1 MTSMPEGKMFVD
13 TNILIYAFDVSAGEK
28 HQVASHILTD
38 LWNSGLGV
46 LSTQV
51 LQEFYINVVQ
61 KIQKPIDQKIAQ
73 EIIRDLLKWHV
84 VVNNGDSILD
94 AIDISEKHGYSFWD
108 SLVIE
113 AALTGGVSVLLSED
127 LQHGQAISGV
137 TIRNPFK
144 SLISEP

>member
-1 MTSMPEGKMFVD
+1 MISMPEGKMFID
-13 TNILIYAFDVSAGEK
+13 TNILIYAFDVSAGKK
-28 HQVASHILTD
+28 HQVASHILSD

-51 LQEFYINVVQ
+51 LQEFYVNVVQ
-61 KIQKPIDQKIAQ
+61 KIQKPIDQKMAKT
-73 EIIRDLLKWHV
+73 IIRDLLKWQV

-94 AIDISEKHGYSFWD
+94 AIDISDKYGYSFWD
-108 SLVIE
+108 SLIIE

-137 TIRNPFK
+137 TISNPF
-144 SLISEP
+144 

>member
-1 MTSMPEGKMFVD
+1 MFID
-13 TNILIYAFDVSAGEK
+13 TNILIYAFDVSAGKK
-28 HQVASHILTD
+28 HQVASHILND

-61 KIQKPIDQKIAQ
+61 KIQKPIDQKMAQ

-94 AIDISEKHGYSFWD
+94 AIDISEKYGYSFWD
-108 SLVIE
+108 SLIIE

-127 LQHGQAISGV
+127 LQHGQVISGV
-137 TIRNPFK
+137 TISNPF
-144 SLISEP
+144 

>member
-1 MTSMPEGKMFVD
+1 MISMTEGKMFID
-13 TNILIYAFDVSAGEK
+13 TNILIYAFDVSAGKK
-28 HQVASHILTD
+28 HQVASHILHD

-61 KIQKPIDQKIAQ
+61 KIQKPIDQKMAQ

-94 AIDISEKHGYSFWD
+94 AIDISEKYGYSFWD
-108 SLVIE
+108 SLIIE

-127 LQHGQAISGV
+127 LQHGQVISGV
-137 TIRNPFK
+137 TISNPF
-144 SLISEP
+144 

>member
-1 MTSMPEGKMFVD
+1 MISMPEGKMFID
-13 TNILIYAFDVSAGEK
+13 TNILIYAFDVSAGKK
-28 HQVASHILTD
+28 HQVASHILSD

-51 LQEFYINVVQ
+51 LQEFYVNVVQ
-61 KIQKPIDQKIAQ
+61 KIQKPIDQKMAKT
-73 EIIRDLLKWHV
+73 IIRDLLKWQV

-94 AIDISEKHGYSFWD
+94 AIDISEKYGYSFWD
-108 SLVIE
+108 SLIIE

-137 TIRNPFK
+137 TISNPF
-144 SLISEP
+144 

>member
-1 MTSMPEGKMFVD
+1 MPEGKMFID
-13 TNILIYAFDVSAGEK
+13 TNILIYAFDVSAGKK
-28 HQVASHILTD
+28 HQVASHILSD

-51 LQEFYINVVQ
+51 LQEFYVNVVQ
-61 KIQKPIDQKIAQ
+61 KIQKPIDQKMAKT
-73 EIIRDLLKWHV
+73 IIRDLLKWQV

-94 AIDISEKHGYSFWD
+94 AIDISDKYGYSFWD
-108 SLVIE
+108 SLIIE

-137 TIRNPFK
+137 TISNPF
-144 SLISEP
+144 

>member
-1 MTSMPEGKMFVD
+1 MISMPEGKMFID
-13 TNILIYAFDVSAGEK
+13 TNILIYAFDVSAGKK
-28 HQVASHILTD
+28 HQVASHILND

-61 KIQKPIDQKIAQ
+61 KIQKPIDQKMAQ

-94 AIDISEKHGYSFWD
+94 AIDISEKYGYSFWD
-108 SLVIE
+108 SLIIE

-127 LQHGQAISGV
+127 LQHGQVISGV
-137 TIRNPFK
+137 TISNPF
-144 SLISEP
+144 

>member
-1 MTSMPEGKMFVD
+1 MPEGKMFVD

>member
-1 MTSMPEGKMFVD
+1 MTEGKMFID
-13 TNILIYAFDVSAGEK
+13 TNILIYAFDVSAGKK
-28 HQVASHILTD
+28 HQVASHILND

-61 KIQKPIDQKIAQ
+61 KIQKPIDQKMAQ

-94 AIDISEKHGYSFWD
+94 AIDISEKYGYSFWD
-108 SLVIE
+108 SLIIE

-127 LQHGQAISGV
+127 LQHGQVISGV
-137 TIRNPFK
+137 TISNPF
-144 SLISEP
+144 

>member
-1 MTSMPEGKMFVD
+1 MPEGKMFID
-13 TNILIYAFDVSAGEK
+13 TNILIYAFDVSAGKK
-28 HQVASHILTD
+28 HQVASHILSD

-61 KIQKPIDQKIAQ
+61 KIQKPIDQKMAQ

-94 AIDISEKHGYSFWD
+94 AIDISEKYGYSFWD
-108 SLVIE
+108 SLIIE

-127 LQHGQAISGV
+127 LQHGQVISGV

-144 SLISEP
+144 SLKPDP

>member
-1 MTSMPEGKMFVD
+1 MISMPEGKMFID
-13 TNILIYAFDVSAGEK
+13 TNILIYAFDVSAGKK
-28 HQVASHILTD
+28 HQVSSNILSD

-51 LQEFYINVVQ
+51 LQEFYVNVVQ
-61 KIQKPIDQKIAQ
+61 KIQKPIDQKMAQ

-94 AIDISEKHGYSFWD
+94 AIDISEKYGYSFWD
-108 SLVIE
+108 SLIIE

-127 LQHGQAISGV
+127 LQHGQVISGV
-137 TIRNPFK
+137 TISNPF
-144 SLISEP
+144 

>member
-1 MTSMPEGKMFVD
+1 MTSMPEGKMFID
-13 TNILIYAFDVSAGEK
+13 TNILIYAFDVSAGKK
-28 HQVASHILTD
+28 HQVARHILSD

-51 LQEFYINVVQ
+51 LQEFYVNVVQ
-61 KIQKPIDQKIAQ
+61 KIQKPIDQKMAK
-73 EIIRDLLKWHV
+73 EIIRDLMKWHV

-94 AIDISEKHGYSFWD
+94 AIDISEKYGYSFWD
-108 SLVIE
+108 SLIIE

-127 LQHGQAISGV
+127 LQHGQVISGV

-144 SLISEP
+144 SLKPEP

>member
-1 MTSMPEGKMFVD
+1 MFID
-13 TNILIYAFDVSAGEK
+13 TNILIYAFDVSAGKK
-28 HQVASHILTD
+28 HQVASHILND

-61 KIQKPIDQKIAQ
+61 KIQKPIDQKMAQ

-94 AIDISEKHGYSFWD
+94 AIDISEKYGYSFWD
-108 SLVIE
+108 SLIIE

-127 LQHGQAISGV
+127 LQHGQIISGV
-137 TIRNPFK
+137 TISNPF
-144 SLISEP
+144 

>member
-1 MTSMPEGKMFVD
+1 MPEGKMFID
-13 TNILIYAFDVSAGEK
+13 TNILIYAFDVSAGKK
-28 HQVASHILTD
+28 HQVASHILSD

-61 KIQKPIDQKIAQ
+61 KIQKPIDQKMAQ

-94 AIDISEKHGYSFWD
+94 AIDISEKYGYSFWD
-108 SLVIE
+108 SLIIE

-127 LQHGQAISGV
+127 LQHSQVISGV

-144 SLISEP
+144 SLKPEP

>member
-1 MTSMPEGKMFVD
+1 MPEGKMFID
-13 TNILIYAFDVSAGEK
+13 TNILIYAFDVSAGKK
-28 HQVASHILTD
+28 HQVASHILSD

-51 LQEFYINVVQ
+51 LQEFYVNVVQ
-61 KIQKPIDQKIAQ
+61 KIQKPIDQKMAKT
-73 EIIRDLLKWHV
+73 IIRDLLKWQV

-94 AIDISEKHGYSFWD
+94 AIDISEKYGYSFWD
-108 SLVIE
+108 SLIIE

-127 LQHGQAISGV
+127 LQHGQVISGV

-144 SLISEP
+144 SLKPEP

>member
-1 MTSMPEGKMFVD
+1 MPEGKMFID
-13 TNILIYAFDVSAGEK
+13 TNILIYAFDVSAGKK
-28 HQVASHILTD
+28 HQVASHILSD

-51 LQEFYINVVQ
+51 LQEFYVNVVQ
-61 KIQKPIDQKIAQ
+61 KIQKPIDQKMAKT
-73 EIIRDLLKWHV
+73 IIRDLLKWQV

-94 AIDISEKHGYSFWD
+94 AIDISEKYGYSFWD
-108 SLVIE
+108 SLIIE

-137 TIRNPFK
+137 TISNPF
-144 SLISEP
+144 

>member
-1 MTSMPEGKMFVD
+1 MICMPEGKMFID
-13 TNILIYAFDVSAGEK
+13 TNILIYAFDVSAGKK
-28 HQVASHILTD
+28 HQVASHILND

-61 KIQKPIDQKIAQ
+61 KIQKPIDQKMAQ

-94 AIDISEKHGYSFWD
+94 AIDISEKYGYSFWD
-108 SLVIE
+108 SLIIE

-127 LQHGQAISGV
+127 LQHGQVISGV
-137 TIRNPFK
+137 TISNPF
-144 SLISEP
+144 